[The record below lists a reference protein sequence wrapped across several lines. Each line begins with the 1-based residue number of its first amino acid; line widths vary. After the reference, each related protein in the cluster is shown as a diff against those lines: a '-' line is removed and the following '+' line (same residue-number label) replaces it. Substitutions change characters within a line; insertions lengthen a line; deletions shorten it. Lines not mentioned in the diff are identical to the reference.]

1 MSEKSEIKRDG
12 AKAQK
17 NSGRG
22 KMQKGDAIWRGF
34 CVDYKEYTESYS
46 VSRKS
51 WGKICNDA
59 WASGQLIPALKLI
72 LGSKEG
78 YSRTRLA
85 VIEWSVLE
93 ELLDAKDRCAVLE
106 KEEQERIEGFRLQL
120 ERSMKAFEEDQE
132 SRRREFG

>member
-22 KMQKGDAIWRGF
+22 KIQKGDAIWRGF
-34 CVDYKEYTESYS
+34 CVDYKEYTESFS
-46 VSRKS
+46 VSRKA

-59 WASGQLIPALKLI
+59 WASGQSIPALKLI
-72 LGSKEG
+72 LGSKDN

-93 ELLDAKDRCAVLE
+93 ELLDAKDRLDALE
-106 KEEQERIEGFRLQL
+106 ADEEIRIKELIAQQKERQERWNREQIEYDR
-120 ERSMKAFEEDQE
+120 A
-132 SRRREFG
+132 

>member
-22 KMQKGDAIWRGF
+22 KMQKGDALWNGF
-34 CVDYKEYTESYS
+34 CVDYKEYS
-46 VSRKS
+46 KS
-51 WGKICNDA
+51 FSINKDNWGKICNDA
-59 WASGQLIPALKLI
+59 WASGNLDPCLKLI
-72 LGSKEG
+72 LGTG

-85 VIEWSVLE
+85 VIEWSRLE
-93 ELLDAKDRCAVLE
+93 ELVEAERRCREFEADE
-106 KEEQERIEGFRLQL
+106 ERRIKELMESYKQ
-120 ERSMKAFEEDQE
+120 SMKAFEEDQE

>member
-1 MSEKSEIKRDG
+1 MSEKSEIKRDK

-22 KMQKGDAIWRGF
+22 KIQKGDAIWRGF

-51 WGKICNDA
+51 WAKICNDA
-59 WASGQLIPALKLI
+59 WASGQLVPALKLI
-72 LGSKEG
+72 LGSKDG

-85 VIEWSVLE
+85 VIEWSRLE
-93 ELLDAKDRCAVLE
+93 ELLDAEEKCKSLE
-106 KEEQERIEGFRLQL
+106 AAENRRIDEVRWAMEIG
-120 ERSMKAFEEDQE
+120 MKAFEDDQE